1 MNKTPRINQN
11 SMSDSDD
18 QNNISLDQL
27 GSSPEQLASSPDYKR
42 SRLISLNKVKLSFLL
57 FHYPYQPWVLR
68 VGHELQRFT
77 LFLKN

>member
-42 SRLISLNKVKLSFLL
+42 SRLISLNKVKIVHLISKM
-57 FHYPYQPWVLR
+57 
-68 VGHELQRFT
+68 T
-77 LFLKN
+77 L